1 MRNLSPQ
8 KAIVQIQVITS
19 IHPLM
24 FTGEC
29 KGSSMS
35 LEELGK
41 YGIPSSIILSVS
53 GKDTVECVK
62 SLKPK
67 LEKIKEM
74 FDE

>member
-1 MRNLSPQ
+1 MKNLSPH
-8 KAIVQIQVITS
+8 KAIIQIQVITS
-19 IHPLM
+19 VHPM
-24 FTGEC
+24 MYTGEC

-35 LEELGK
+35 LEELNK
-41 YGIPSSIILSVS
+41 YGIPANMILAVS

-67 LEKIKEM
+67 LAKIKEL